1 MVYLAKMKKKKK
13 KKKKKRGGRVFRV
26 GGDCLL
32 ARAEQVKCVEQ
43 ANSDQDVYVLKGAA
57 WH

>member
-1 MVYLAKMKKKKK
+1 MVYLAKMK

>member
-13 KKKKKRGGRVFRV
+13 KKKRGDRVFRV

-32 ARAEQVKCVEQ
+32 ARAEQVNCVEQ